1 MNATQKKKLCWNC
14 EGRVPLDSENCPY
27 CAVYLGPAPND
38 KDGRSVLAP
47 PYKIVETEDQEEVVP
62 ESPFTSSKEDSEKE
76 SLPILADSNN
86 NVTQVV
92 LPLALLSGGALFSLF
107 GFILF
112 LFSEK
117 GMLNLQWNGEYWY
130 LYLTFALP
138 MLILGWRSLPR
149 TQDHDRQGLQ
159 DVHD

>member
-1 MNATQKKKLCWNC
+1 MSTTQKKKLCWNC

-38 KDGRSVLAP
+38 KDGRGVLTP

-62 ESPFTSSKEDSEKE
+62 EPLFSANKEEPQKE
-76 SLPILADSNN
+76 NPPSFVDSNSS
-86 NVTQVV
+86 VSQVL

-117 GMLNLQWNGEYWY
+117 GTLNLQWNGEYWY

-138 MLILGWRSLPR
+138 MLVFGWRSLPKH
-149 TQDHDRQGLQ
+149 QDQHNSSF
-159 DVHD
+159 HS

>member
-1 MNATQKKKLCWNC
+1 MSATQKKKLCWNC

-38 KDGRSVLAP
+38 KDARSVLAP
-47 PYKIVETEDQEEVVP
+47 PYKIIETEDHEEVVP
-62 ESPFTSSKEDSEKE
+62 EPPFVPSKENSENE
-76 SLPILADSNN
+76 RLPSLVDSNPN
-86 NVTQVV
+86 ITQVI

-117 GMLNLQWNGEYWY
+117 GMLNLKWNGEYWY
-130 LYLTFALP
+130 LYLIFAFP
-138 MLILGWRSLPR
+138 MLIFGWKSLPKSHN
-149 TQDHDRQGLQ
+149 TDRPDFQEE
-159 DVHD
+159 